1 MDKIVKCPT
10 IQYHKID
17 HPTPDVKI
25 RGAYMSPR
33 RFARQMSYLKR
44 NGFVFY
50 TASEFVTY
58 FADNGRF
65 PERGICI
72 TFDDGWKDNY
82 LNAFPVIKDLGI
94 KATIFLIPSC
104 IGTTTDKATADG
116 EGPREHMSEAD
127 IREMS
132 AAGVEFGSHS
142 MNHKLFDRI
151 GDSEIKEEVVDSKK
165 YVENLLQKDC
175 NVFAYPAGFYTP
187 FAQAAIRSAGYT
199 GAFTTIYGPEAEP
212 DIFALNR
219 SEILRRYGRPF
230 QFPKRIRSIFG
241 A

>member
-1 MDKIVKCPT
+1 MDKIVKCPA

-17 HPTPDVKI
+17 HPTPDVKV
-25 RGAYMSPR
+25 RGAYMPPR
-33 RFARQMSYLKR
+33 RFARQMSFLKR
-44 NGFVFY
+44 SDYSFY
-50 TASEFVTY
+50 TASEFVTF
-58 FADNGRF
+58 FAENGRF
-65 PERGICI
+65 PERGICL

-82 LNAFPVIKDLGI
+82 TNAFPVIKELGI

-104 IGTTTDKATADG
+104 IGTITDKATADG
-116 EGPREHMSEAD
+116 EGPREHLSEAN

-142 MNHKLFDRI
+142 LSHKLFDRI
-151 GDSEIKEEVVDSKK
+151 ENTEIEDEVVGSKRFI
-165 YVENLLQKDC
+165 ENLLQKDC
-175 NVFAYPAGFYTP
+175 TVFAYPAGFYTP
-187 FAQAAIRSAGYT
+187 FAQSAIRSAGYK
-199 GAFTTIYGPEAEP
+199 GAFSTIYGPEP
-212 DIFALNR
+212 DRDIYALNR